1 MSEAVPTMRRVG
13 KAWIATTASVMADVT
28 FGEDANVW
36 YGCVVRGDDAPLSVG
51 ARSNLQDGSVMHADT
66 GVPNDVG
73 CDVTVGHRAVLHGAK
88 VHDYALIGIGSLLLA
103 GSVVGEGAI
112 VAAGCVVP
120 ERFVVPPWTL
130 VVGVPA
136 RIVKTLEPAA
146 RRADAL
152 SRAADYVRKAA
163 DHASGRWS
171 S

>member
-1 MSEAVPTMRRVG
+1 MSTVPTMRRVG
-13 KAWIATTASVMADVT
+13 PAWIATTASVMAEVT
-28 FGEDANVW
+28 FGDDANVW
-36 YGCVVRGDDAPLSVG
+36 YGCVVRGDDAPLSIG
-51 ARSNLQDGSVMHADT
+51 ARTNLQDGSVMHADT
-66 GVPNDVG
+66 DVPNDVG
-73 CDVTVGHRAVLHGAK
+73 ADVTVGHRAVLHGAK
-88 VHDYALIGIGSLLLA
+88 VHDFALIGIGSLLLA

-136 RIVKTLEPAA
+136 RIVKTFEPAA
-146 RRADAL
+146 RRRDAIT
-152 SRAADYVRKAA
+152 RAADYVRKAM